1 MTYAH
6 AQGVVHRDIKPANVM
21 LSRTADGWLPK
32 VTDFGIA
39 KVLSDSRRTET
50 GTAMGTVYY
59 ASPEQ
64 LTDAK
69 SVDHR
74 ADVYSLAC
82 TFYEMLTLRLP
93 FEDGTMFGVMRK
105 HVQAPRPDPSHAN
118 PEIPRDIANM
128 VMRGMAVEA
137 GHRFQSCAEFASE
150 LRSALGLPAVA
161 TASGAVPFSIDD
173 VPRSSASE
181 MAAKTPMTDSGMRP
195 VLQRQSGLDRLP
207 ADSRPRVTQPGL
219 ARSTPSRSTRA
230 RHTSPDVTRPPVRG
244 NNSVAKVMWV
254 VIGLLAIAM
263 LATVAFGGNGDPVDD
278 DADDRDVSV
287 AAVVVPDISA
297 PPPEPDVAPD
307 AAANNVTVQECHS
320 LATRY
325 LGFDPL
331 GDVSIGDAISDLDE
345 HIDLCADVLDR
356 GAAGAFEETVAF
368 LTVAQMRTILHD
380 LLARRMHG
388 LHEGDH
394 CREVLTGVTEAHR
407 GLRRIESAA
416 TRGELHAYEVDS
428 LAPFRLELSR
438 LYAHQVGDF
447 SDCPI
452 AEIPLELLAPGV
464 VPQRPEPKPSD
475 GSAAGAPQGRDT
487 PEDND
492 ARAVTTH
499 ARR

>member
-1 MTYAH
+1 M
-6 AQGVVHRDIKPANVM
+6 
-21 LSRTADGWLPK
+21 
-32 VTDFGIA
+32 
-39 KVLSDSRRTET
+39 
-50 GTAMGTVYY
+50 
-59 ASPEQ
+59 
-64 LTDAK
+64 
-69 SVDHR
+69 
-74 ADVYSLAC
+74 
-82 TFYEMLTLRLP
+82 
-93 FEDGTMFGVMRK
+93 
-105 HVQAPRPDPSHAN
+105 
-118 PEIPRDIANM
+118 
-128 VMRGMAVEA
+128 
-137 GHRFQSCAEFASE
+137 
-150 LRSALGLPAVA
+150 
-161 TASGAVPFSIDD
+161 
-173 VPRSSASE
+173 
-181 MAAKTPMTDSGMRP
+181 
-195 VLQRQSGLDRLP
+195 
-207 ADSRPRVTQPGL
+207 
-219 ARSTPSRSTRA
+219 
-230 RHTSPDVTRPPVRG
+230 
-244 NNSVAKVMWV
+244 AKVMWV

-287 AAVVVPDISA
+287 AAVVRPDISA
-297 PPPEPDVAPD
+297 PPPEPVVAPD
-307 AAANNVTVQECHS
+307 AAANNVTVQGCHS

-407 GLRRIESAA
+407 GLRRIESAS

-428 LAPFRLELSR
+428 LAPCRLELSR

-475 GSAAGAPQGRDT
+475 GSAAGAP
-487 PEDND
+487 P
-492 ARAVTTH
+492 
-499 ARR
+499 